1 MIELKAVSKIFKSGE
16 SDFFALNDISIKIP
30 KNRITIISGPSGS
43 GKSTLLSII
52 GLLQTPSDG
61 DVWINNGKIDFKNTS
76 YLRNY
81 INQNIS
87 YVFQEFNL
95 IDDFSVIDNLLMVC
109 DNLKIVNDI
118 LSVIGLLTK
127 KQTPTKLLSGGE
139 KQRLAIGR
147 AIAKSGDIILLDEP
161 TGNLDEEN
169 SQMIFDLLKQFSSS
183 KTIIVVTHNMK
194 LASNYADFVILLK
207 SGRVASQF
215 SLTQNSYTI
224 DFVHNNIDA
233 FLPMLDIFHYK
244 ISNVKTK
251 MLIIDGESE
260 KTYYISSSTLL
271 SFFSKIY
278 DEYKGKVIKM
288 HIESNDIIKTNVDPL
303 GFINPSAH
311 IFPFRFIG
319 KYSLILFKSKMWRNI
334 FSIFLL
340 ILNMIMIFVYTNF
353 VAYDYIGA
361 TKNAVNENDAYFS
374 QPYILETND
383 ITSEIHRYFSGTNL
397 YESLDDIGVRPLPML
412 RVSSNL
418 LNLQLSL
425 VIIDQPVY
433 FKNTLIKL
441 PSIDEVI
448 ISNFISSIAQ
458 NDTIA
463 ISNAFDNDFEFNYS
477 LSIEEVVD
485 CDFNQQDLQKFLN
498 DPNYQSVNKD
508 RFVNDYGIAFI
519 SSETFLNIKQSAQLR
534 FFASNF
540 FLSNQSMRLY
550 AENKLSYGA
559 FSNNNLIAGRLPTDE
574 YDIVISSSL
583 FEQYKFFLGFDSMSE
598 CLEQEVIYKD
608 LNDSPNRDLYQTILN
623 LYDITTNVRIVG
635 ITDDTGIQVYVS
647 DSFMHSILLQKD
659 FYLSGYF
666 VDFVSISD
674 SLKEI
679 INTGIYFDLS
689 YLEPILTMKNL
700 IHSTFIFV
708 ILGAMLVV
716 LTSTI
721 TFLCLTFISNVKGKY
736 KEIAILKSFGTRKR
750 KITGLF
756 LLLNYFIA
764 IVSII
769 GGLILAFVSLNF
781 INMAFMSPNVFS
793 INYSLL
799 NTTPISL
806 IIVILV
812 PLLAALIST
821 FLSLRKVNK
830 IDIALALK
838 MY

>member
-1 MIELKAVSKIFKSGE
+1 
-16 SDFFALNDISIKIP
+16 
-30 KNRITIISGPSGS
+30 
-43 GKSTLLSII
+43 
-52 GLLQTPSDG
+52 
-61 DVWINNGKIDFKNTS
+61 
-76 YLRNY
+76 
-81 INQNIS
+81 
-87 YVFQEFNL
+87 
-95 IDDFSVIDNLLMVC
+95 
-109 DNLKIVNDI
+109 
-118 LSVIGLLTK
+118 
-127 KQTPTKLLSGGE
+127 
-139 KQRLAIGR
+139 
-147 AIAKSGDIILLDEP
+147 
-161 TGNLDEEN
+161 
-169 SQMIFDLLKQFSSS
+169 
-183 KTIIVVTHNMK
+183 
-194 LASNYADFVILLK
+194 
-207 SGRVASQF
+207 
-215 SLTQNSYTI
+215 
-224 DFVHNNIDA
+224 
-233 FLPMLDIFHYK
+233 
-244 ISNVKTK
+244 
-251 MLIIDGESE
+251 
-260 KTYYISSSTLL
+260 
-271 SFFSKIY
+271 
-278 DEYKGKVIKM
+278 
-288 HIESNDIIKTNVDPL
+288 
-303 GFINPSAH
+303 
-311 IFPFRFIG
+311 
-319 KYSLILFKSKMWRNI
+319 
-334 FSIFLL
+334 
-340 ILNMIMIFVYTNF
+340 MIMIFVYTNF

-361 TKNAVNENDAYFS
+361 TKNAVNENDAFFS
-374 QPYILETND
+374 QPYIFETND

-397 YESLDDIGVRPLPML
+397 YESLDDIDVSPLPML
-412 RVSSNL
+412 RVNSDL

-508 RFVNDYGIAFI
+508 RFVNDYGVAFI

-550 AENKLSYGA
+550 AENKLSYGP

-769 GGLILAFVSLNF
+769 GGLILAFFSLNF

>member
-169 SQMIFDLLKQFSSS
+169 SQMIFDLLKQFSSH

-397 YESLDDIGVRPLPML
+397 YESLDDIGVSPLPML
-412 RVSSNL
+412 RVNSNL

-647 DSFMHSILLQKD
+647 DSFMRSILLQKD

-700 IHSTFIFV
+700 IHSTFIFL